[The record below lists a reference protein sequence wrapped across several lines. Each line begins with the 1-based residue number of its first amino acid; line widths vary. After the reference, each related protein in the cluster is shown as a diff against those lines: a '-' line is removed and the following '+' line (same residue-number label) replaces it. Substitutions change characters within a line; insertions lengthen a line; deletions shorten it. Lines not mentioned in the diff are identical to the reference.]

1 MSLTKFDEQSAYKWP
16 SMIDSIVFWPFQIT
30 TVSRHCF
37 FGSPFSSTEP
47 WTRKKI
53 QCGFQ
58 IYDKRLKGKELLM
71 CPAYFKTIATAVRK
85 SSLNTIPSRDHVA
98 VYWKQSMTLYFYKC
112 YRCLSGVFQKYLF
125 YLPIIFRI
133 QSSYPD
139 VRYHVNNENSI
150 ARHQWSIVVHSVKID
165 S

>member
-71 CPAYFKTIATAVRK
+71 CPAY
-85 SSLNTIPSRDHVA
+85 S
-98 VYWKQSMTLYFYKC
+98 KQ
-112 YRCLSGVFQKYLF
+112 
-125 YLPIIFRI
+125 LP
-133 QSSYPD
+133 QL
-139 VRYHVNNENSI
+139 
-150 ARHQWSIVVHSVKID
+150 
-165 S
+165 